1 MTDLIFHIGLA
12 KCASTTL
19 QRKVFRHEDGYIGT
33 APDMAREDNLAKQ
46 LQQCTPF
53 GGRQT
58 ISSRGLGE
66 WVERVQRIQ
75 AGRWPTAHRLILSNE
90 ILSGASR
97 LSDRPILRV
106 LSILKNCF
114 WTQGRVRV
122 VLVLR
127 NQAAR
132 LASGYVQGSNCRW
145 NPGQSEFERVVERQ
159 LQSRR
164 YVRLLDYSQWVDGLG
179 QVVGPDNVCV
189 LLLEE
194 ADTPEFWGTLAEF
207 CALER
212 FDPQAFAAINQSR
225 KNVRSR
231 AGNRWAISEL
241 DTAFR
246 AKVGVH
252 KFMNLLWPARISPA
266 IRNRCRETAIARLDA
281 RYRERAAKIPL
292 AERETEIHLSDF
304 VLQTV
309 RDRCGP
315 FNERLARPLGRDLEP
330 LGY

>member
-1 MTDLIFHIGLA
+1 MTDLILHIGLP

-19 QRKVFRHEDGYIGT
+19 QRNVFSHEDGYLGT
-33 APDMAREDNLAKQ
+33 APIAREDNLAKQ

-58 ISSRGLGE
+58 ISVGRLRE
-66 WVERVQRIQ
+66 WAERVQQMQ
-75 AGRWPTAHRLILSNE
+75 AQRWPTATRLILSNE
-90 ILSGASR
+90 VLSSASR

-106 LSILKNCF
+106 LSILKNRF

-132 LASGYVQGSNCRW
+132 LASSYVQGSNCRW
-145 NPGQSEFERVVERQ
+145 NPGQFEFERAVERQ
-159 LQSRR
+159 LSSRR
-164 YVRLLDYSQWVDGLG
+164 YVRLLDYSQWVEGLR
-179 QVVGPDNVCV
+179 QVVGPDNVCI

-207 CALER
+207 CTLER
-212 FDPQAFAAINQSR
+212 FDPQGFAAINQNR

-231 AGNRWAISEL
+231 AATRWAISEL

-246 AKVGVH
+246 AKVRVH
-252 KFMNLLWPARISPA
+252 NLMNLFWPAHLSPA
-266 IRNRCRETAIARLDA
+266 IRNRLRETAIARLDA
-281 RYRERAAKIPL
+281 RYRKRAAKIPL
-292 AERETEIHLSDF
+292 AERETEIHLSDS

-315 FNERLARPLGRDLEP
+315 FNERLARQLGRDLQP

>member
-1 MTDLIFHIGLA
+1 MTDLIFHIGLT

-19 QRKVFRHEDGYIGT
+19 QQKVFRHEDGYLGT
-33 APDMAREDNLAKQ
+33 APDMPREDNLGKQ
-46 LQQCTPF
+46 LQQVTPF

-58 ISSRGLGE
+58 ISNRGLE
-66 WVERVQRIQ
+66 KWVERVQWMQ
-75 AGRWPTAHRLILSNE
+75 ARKWPTAHRLILSNE
-90 ILSGASR
+90 SLSGASR
-97 LSDRPILRV
+97 LCDRPILRV
-106 LSILKNCF
+106 LSILKNRF

-127 NQAAR
+127 NQATR
-132 LASGYVQGSNCRW
+132 LASGYAEGSKRRW
-145 NPGQSEFERVVERQ
+145 IPGQSEFERVVERR

-164 YVRLLDYSQWVDGLG
+164 YVRLLDYSQWVEGLR

-194 ADTPEFWGTLAEF
+194 ADTPEFWGTLAKF

-212 FDPQAFAAINQSR
+212 FEPQAFAAINQSR

-231 AGNRWAISEL
+231 AGNRWAISDL
-241 DTAFR
+241 DTEFR
-246 AKVGVH
+246 AKVGVD
-252 KFMNLLWPARISPA
+252 KFMNLLWPAQISPD
-266 IRNRCRETAIARLDA
+266 IRNRCREAAIARLDT

-309 RDRCGP
+309 RDRCGL
-315 FNERLARPLGRDLEP
+315 FNERLARQLGRDLEP